1 MAREAVT
8 ETTKY
13 TYTAP
18 PLNREPVVR
27 GELKHAKQ
35 RVPHEARGPEASI
48 EQATAIYAIEHD
60 PARAIVISDT
70 AAMKRSARGFRRKVD
85 LGSCSTRGP
94 VQMSCLSTEVRSSRR
109 PQRTPRRAGKPVS
122 RQHAQVTEQ
131 PASLAAEQDAQLHTT
146 PPTIPRPS
154 ARAQPKNAPPTT
166 IHYDWDHAT
175 AELRLE
181 G

>member
-1 MAREAVT
+1 MR
-8 ETTKY
+8 
-13 TYTAP
+13 
-18 PLNREPVVR
+18 
-27 GELKHAKQ
+27 
-35 RVPHEARGPEASI
+35 
-48 EQATAIYAIEHD
+48 
-60 PARAIVISDT
+60 
-70 AAMKRSARGFRRKVD
+70 RSARGFRRKVD

-94 VQMSCLSTEVRSSRR
+94 VQMSCLSTEVSSSRR
-109 PQRTPRRAGKPVS
+109 PQKTPRRAGKPVS

>member
-18 PLNREPVVR
+18 PLNREPEVR
-27 GELKHAKQ
+27 GKLKHAKQ
-35 RVPHEARGPEASI
+35 RVPHEARPASN
-48 EQATAIYAIEHD
+48 
-60 PARAIVISDT
+60 R
-70 AAMKRSARGFRRKVD
+70 RRFRRKVD

-131 PASLAAEQDAQLHTT
+131 PASLAAEQEVQLHTT